1 MNIKNNLVNSEDIL
15 HIKFKHD
22 ELVRSKKDFLSSQ
35 IELLQISREINNFKI
50 ARAEELDTKLLLNK
64 EMKSFNLSLRKLQA
78 SLPKVKIPKILSK
91 EIVPKPQTI
100 QRPQTYQQPTHNSTI
115 ESELLEIQNRLKELG

>member
-1 MNIKNNLVNSEDIL
+1 MNIKNNIVHSEDIL
-15 HIKFKHD
+15 HVKFEHG
-22 ELVRSKKDFLSSQ
+22 ELVRSKRDFLSSQ

-50 ARAEELDTKLLLNK
+50 ARAEELDTKLLLSK
-64 EMKSFNLSLRKLQA
+64 EMKNFNLSIRKLQA

-91 EIVPKPQTI
+91 DITPKPQTI